1 MLNVTTTMEVGVDI
15 GSLQAVYQGNM
26 PPTRYNYQQ
35 RVGRGGRRGQAF
47 SAAVTFCRGRSHDS
61 YFYKYALDEITGGK
75 PKDPTLSVNPI
86 HNGTINLSII
96 KRVILKHVLMYAF
109 SDIRIGAPEDYIVD
123 GDTHGQFGKVS
134 DWPTTRVALSNWISR
149 NKSVIQTITDLYLKQ
164 FGLSGSQCQKELL
177 DWIKNDLLSQ
187 VDSAVASTNVQGLA
201 QAMAEYGLL
210 PLYGMPTTMR
220 VLIHGDSRNH
230 TEFRTIGRSL
240 EQSITEFAPGAI
252 KTKDSGFYRSVGL
265 TVPRVDSLESAG
277 KDPNVFST
285 TRNDLDPLEYN
296 RCLTYD
302 VNSEIQKIEKRSVD
316 PNNHLETLLVIPK
329 AFRTGI
335 VSGNT
340 GKIKENTDSRHSFS
354 QSRVY
359 VNESTNYYDASFANT
374 ECKLWN
380 CDDRNKTEVWH
391 INDNNGKKFPIVRA
405 YRSYGKKTIDPVFYQ
420 GNISNADYADEL
432 LAYAPQY
439 LDVRYKG
446 IDWGPNKDEQPG
458 EKYTWHIADKVYEV
472 ALGANKVTEV
482 LRLSVLN
489 CNSAVN
495 LDLNTG
501 NAAAIKA
508 AFYSAATII
517 QRYFADEIDIEPSE
531 IEISVQSHNG
541 KPVVYLSDS
550 LDNGAGFIRMLC
562 SIGANGKSHLLEI
575 MEDIVSPDPQSP
587 FIKALYKH
595 KDVCKTACHNCLKSY
610 DNQGLHH
617 ILDWRL
623 GVDLIQLMLDSTYD
637 MGFSDMSKTPYGDLE
652 DLMKEIVSSTQMAN
666 SNLSIKKEGNY
677 FIISEK
683 IGGFPIPADSYL
695 IHPLWNDGQLPQ
707 LKNMRRAHNIFQLF
721 RGIYTTTDRD
731 TQNHLIAQASNSI
744 GIIEDDE
751 DLG

>member
-1 MLNVTTTMEVGVDI
+1 
-15 GSLQAVYQGNM
+15 
-26 PPTRYNYQQ
+26 
-35 RVGRGGRRGQAF
+35 
-47 SAAVTFCRGRSHDS
+47 
-61 YFYKYALDEITGGK
+61 
-75 PKDPTLSVNPI
+75 
-86 HNGTINLSII
+86 
-96 KRVILKHVLMYAF
+96 MYAF
-109 SDIRIGAPEDYIVD
+109 SDIRKGAPKDGYIVE

-134 DWPTTRVALSNWISR
+134 DWPTTRAALNNWITLNES
-149 NKSVIQTITDLYLKQ
+149 KIQTITDIYIKQ
-164 FGLSGSQCQKELL
+164 FGLSGSQYQIDLINWFQK
-177 DWIKNDLLSQ
+177 DLLLQ
-187 VDSAVASTNVQGLA
+187 IDSATDSTNVQGLA

-220 VLIHGDSRNH
+220 ELIHGTKNND

-265 TVPRVDSLESAG
+265 TVPSRVDSLESVR
-277 KDPNVFST
+277 KNPNVFST

-302 VNSEIQKIEKRSVD
+302 VNSDIQKIEKKSVD
-316 PNNHLETLLVIPK
+316 PNNDRETLLVIPK

-335 VSGNT
+335 VRGNT

-374 ECKLWN
+374 DCKLWN
-380 CDDRNKTEVWH
+380 CDDRNKTVVWH
-391 INDNNGKKFPIVRA
+391 INDNNGKMFPIVRA
-405 YRSYGKKTIDPVFYQ
+405 YRSSGNRTIDPDFYQ
-420 GNISNADYADEL
+420 GNIKVNNADYTEDL

-439 LDVRYKG
+439 LDVRYKS
-446 IDWGPNKDEQPG
+446 IDWGPDRDGQSGKKN
-458 EKYTWHIADKVYEV
+458 TWHISDNEYKV

-482 LRLSVLN
+482 LRLSVFN
-489 CNSAVN
+489 FNSAVN

-501 NAAAIKA
+501 NVSAIMA
-508 AFYSAATII
+508 AFYSAATLI

-595 KDVCKTACHNCLKSY
+595 KSVCKTACHNCLKSY

-623 GVDLIQLMLDSTYD
+623 GMDLIQLMLDSSYN

-666 SNLSIKKEGNY
+666 SNLSMKKVGNY
-677 FIISEK
+677 YTISEK
-683 IGGFPIPADSYL
+683 IGGFPISADSYL

-731 TQNHLIAQASNSI
+731 TQKHLIAQASNTI

-751 DLG
+751 NLG